1 MSMNCSKRRPL
12 QRKSEGVSI
21 DSQEK
26 PGSKF
31 THGPE
36 YNERTY
42 HPISFARRTVTMP
55 ASEARIQANRQN
67 ALSSTGPK
75 TLEGKAISRGNAL
88 KHGLTGAGVALS
100 TEDAAEVQNRFTA
113 LQSEMKPSTE
123 LGWFL
128 IQRVALLSVRMDRSV
143 LQETAA
149 LSERVRQAEA
159 DFVAPEG
166 MGEYQADRLRAEAG
180 KLALFDPSKEA
191 TLARRYEA
199 AAERGLFRA
208 LNEFRQVE
216 KEARAESAPPDSGAA
231 RKALGSFFPAGK
243 SLEILDS
250 LSVETPRQVPA
261 RTAQT
266 PLPARTIPAP
276 TSFEVPITIGRNR

>member
-1 MSMNCSKRRPL
+1 
-12 QRKSEGVSI
+12 
-21 DSQEK
+21 
-26 PGSKF
+26 
-31 THGPE
+31 
-36 YNERTY
+36 
-42 HPISFARRTVTMP
+42 MP

-75 TLEGKAISRGNAL
+75 TLEGKAVSRGNAL

-113 LQSEMKPSTE
+113 LQSEMKPSTQ

-166 MGEYQADRLRAEAG
+166 MGEHQADRLRAEAG
-180 KLALFDPSKEA
+180 KIALFDPSKEA

-216 KEARAESAPPDSGAA
+216 KEARAESAPPDTGAA
-231 RKALGSFFPAGK
+231 RKALGSFFQWQKEDAEIDALYPKMNPFTPMSPSSRLETAG
-243 SLEILDS
+243 LPPVD
-250 LSVETPRQVPA
+250 VP
-261 RTAQT
+261 
-266 PLPARTIPAP
+266 L
-276 TSFEVPITIGRNR
+276 TIGRRR